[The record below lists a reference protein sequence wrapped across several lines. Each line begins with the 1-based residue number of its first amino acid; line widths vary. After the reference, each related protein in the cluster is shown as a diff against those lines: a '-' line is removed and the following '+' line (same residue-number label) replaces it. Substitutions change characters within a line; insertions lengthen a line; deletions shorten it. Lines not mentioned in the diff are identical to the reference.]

1 MLIIFLRTIIIY
13 FFLLFAMRLMGK
25 GELSSLSPFQ
35 LIIIYMIAELST
47 IPLDNPNISLLNG
60 LVGILTL
67 VFLQV
72 VISFL
77 SLKSEWF
84 KSFIKGK
91 PSLVI
96 RNGSINAKALR
107 DMRINLND
115 FMEQIRIANEPVL
128 SDIDYAI
135 VEANGKLTVQSGVLP
150 LLIVCQGT
158 LYNENLMLSGL
169 KERDLKREMRKA
181 NVTDIKEIF
190 MGVVDDVGQ
199 IHLYVLDKTGDYAK
213 EAN

>member
-158 LYNENLMLSGL
+158 LYEENLMLSGL